1 MFPFSQ
7 EMRSDQAALIP
18 PASGRGRG
26 LSGAGSIPP
35 PHPGGTWQHV
45 VPKLRKG
52 APWGG
57 GHPNLHFS
65 QFLPEP
71 WIHFAP
77 GHPLGRPSL
86 SRVPA
91 R

>member
-1 MFPFSQ
+1 MSPFSQ
-7 EMRSDQAALIP
+7 EMRSDQAAVIP

-26 LSGAGSIPP
+26 LSGAGSIRAPAP
-35 PHPGGTWQHV
+35 TEARQHV
-45 VPKLRKG
+45 VPKLGKR

-57 GHPNLHFS
+57 GHSDLHFS